1 MGVFKCIKEERVLC
15 GNVGQLI
22 KEDKL
27 EINDDSKMPELPSF
41 FFFLRFNEKDK
52 MEKLEHLPDMKKLLE

>member
-1 MGVFKCIKEERVLC
+1 MGAFKWIKEEGVLG
-15 GNVGQLI
+15 GNIGQLI

-41 FFFLRFNEKDK
+41 FFKDSMRK
-52 MEKLEHLPDMKKLLE
+52 TK

>member
-1 MGVFKCIKEERVLC
+1 MGVFKRIKEERVLD

-22 KEDKL
+22 REDKL

-41 FFFLRFNEKDK
+41 FLFKDSVRK
-52 MEKLEHLPDMKKLLE
+52 TK

>member
-1 MGVFKCIKEERVLC
+1 MGAFKCIKEERVL
-15 GNVGQLI
+15 GTNVGQLI

-41 FFFLRFNEKDK
+41 VVVVVVLRIQ
-52 MEKLEHLPDMKKLLE
+52 